1 MAIKGMAEVRRNL
14 KRTLEQVIPERAA
27 AAMHVAG
34 SIIANHATLLTPI
47 DSGNLARS
55 QYQTVVES
63 DGVVAAKIGYTA
75 KYAKSVHNAS
85 GKLKGQPRAHFGKTR
100 EGVEFGGGT
109 LTGEYWDPDAEPKFL
124 QKAGDDHLDE
134 IDAAIKKVMKL

>member
-14 KRTLEQVIPERAA
+14 TRTLEQVIPERAA

-55 QYQTVVES
+55 QYQTVETSEERATARV
-63 DGVVAAKIGYTA
+63 GYTA
-75 KYAKSVHNAS
+75 EYAKHVHDAK
-85 GKLKGQPRAHFGKTR
+85 GTLKGKARSKSDPSRG
-100 EGVEFGGGT
+100 EF
-109 LTGEYWDPDAEPKFL
+109 WSPDAEPNFL

>member
-14 KRTLEQVIPERAA
+14 TRTLEQVIPERAA

-34 SIIANHATLLTPI
+34 SIIANHATLLTPV
-47 DSGNLARS
+47 DTGHLAGS
-55 QYQTVVES
+55 QYQTVETSEGRATARV
-63 DGVVAAKIGYTA
+63 GYTA
-75 KYAKSVHNAS
+75 EYAKRVHDAK
-85 GKLKGQPRAHFGKTR
+85 GTLKGEARSKSDPSRG
-100 EGVEFGGGT
+100 EF
-109 LTGEYWDPDAEPKFL
+109 WSPDAEPKFL